1 MITVEMD
8 FKIFDEASNWEN
20 TGTEM
25 ALAIVLKTWGSSPRQ
40 PGSMMLIR
48 EDGHLVG
55 SVSGGCVEGAV
66 IVGSRQ
72 IMKANKTEVM
82 EFGVADEDAWSVG
95 LSCGGK
101 ISVFVCPRNRIE
113 EGLFQKLCNV
123 KNSRESIILECDTQK
138 GSISIINDK
147 ATENE
152 NVFNIKVTAKPRLL
166 IVGAVHI
173 SQHLIPMAKEAG
185 FDVLLIDPRSH
196 FGTSERFPEVEVSN
210 DWPDEALKKVKL
222 SDKDCLVTLTHD
234 PKIDDPALQIA
245 LASPLFS
252 ICCLG
257 SKRTHAARKNRLLN
271 SGITE
276 QQFDRIHGPAGL
288 DINAKTPAEIAVS
301 ILAELIKDWRG
312 RA

>member
-72 IMKANKTEVM
+72 IMKENKTEVM

-147 ATENE
+147 ATETE

-210 DWPDEALKKVKL
+210 DWPDEALKKIKL

>member
-1 MITVEMD
+1 MITVEID

-20 TGTEM
+20 KGTEM

-72 IMKANKTEVM
+72 IMKENKTEVM

>member
-72 IMKANKTEVM
+72 IMKENKTEVM

-123 KNSRESIILECDTQK
+123 KNSRESIILECDIQK

-312 RA
+312 KA

>member
-1 MITVEMD
+1 MD

-48 EDGHLVG
+48 GDGHLVG

-72 IMKANKTEVM
+72 IMKENKTEVM

-147 ATENE
+147 ATETE

>member
-1 MITVEMD
+1 VITVEMD

-72 IMKANKTEVM
+72 IMKENKTEVM

-147 ATENE
+147 ATETE

>member
-1 MITVEMD
+1 MITVEID

-72 IMKANKTEVM
+72 IMKENKTEVM

-147 ATENE
+147 ATETE

>member
-1 MITVEMD
+1 
-8 FKIFDEASNWEN
+8 
-20 TGTEM
+20 
-25 ALAIVLKTWGSSPRQ
+25 
-40 PGSMMLIR
+40 
-48 EDGHLVG
+48 
-55 SVSGGCVEGAV
+55 
-66 IVGSRQ
+66 
-72 IMKANKTEVM
+72 M
-82 EFGVADEDAWSVG
+82 EFGVADDDAWSVG

-101 ISVFVCPRNRIE
+101 ISVFVCPRDRIE
-113 EGLFQKLCNV
+113 EGLFQKLCDV
-123 KNSRESIILECDTQK
+123 KNSRESIILECDIQK

-147 ATENE
+147 AKESE
-152 NVFNIKVTAKPRLL
+152 NVFNIEVTAKPRLL

-173 SQHLIPMAKEAG
+173 SQHLIPMAKEVG
-185 FDVLLIDPRSH
+185 FDVVLIDPRSH
-196 FGTSERFPEVEVSN
+196 FGTSKRFPGVEVSN
-210 DWPDEALKKVKL
+210 DWPDEALKNLKL
-222 SDKDCLVTLTHD
+222 SDKDCLVTLAHD

-276 QQFDRIHGPAGL
+276 RKFDRIHGPAGL
-288 DINAKTPAEIAVS
+288 DINAKTPAEIAIS

>member
-72 IMKANKTEVM
+72 IMKENKTEVM

-138 GSISIINDK
+138 GRISIINDK

-312 RA
+312 KA

>member
-1 MITVEMD
+1 MEID
-8 FKIFDEASNWEN
+8 FEIFNEASNWEVK
-20 TGTEM
+20 GTKM
-25 ALAIVLKTWGSSPRQ
+25 SLAIVLKTWGSSPRQ

-48 EDGHLVG
+48 EDGHIVG

-66 IVGSRQ
+66 IVGSQQ
-72 IMKANKTEVM
+72 IMKENRTELM

-113 EGLFQKLCNV
+113 DGLFQKLCNAG
-123 KNSRESIILECDTQK
+123 NSRESILLECNIEK
-138 GSISIINDK
+138 GCISIIKDK
-147 ATENE
+147 ITESE
-152 NVFNIKVTAKPRLL
+152 NIFIVKVTAKPRLL

-173 SQHLIPMAKEAG
+173 SQHLIPVAKEVG
-185 FDVLLIDPRSH
+185 FDVVLIDPRSH
-196 FGTSERFPEVEVSN
+196 FGTNERFPGVEVSN
-210 DWPDEALKKVKL
+210 DWPDEALKKLKL

-245 LASPLFS
+245 LSSPLFS

-257 SKRTHAARKNRLLN
+257 SKRTHTARKNRLLN

-288 DINAKTPAEIAVS
+288 DINAKTPAEIAIS

-312 RA
+312 VA

>member
-1 MITVEMD
+1 MD

-72 IMKANKTEVM
+72 IMKENKTEVM

-196 FGTSERFPEVEVSN
+196 FGTNERFPEVEVSN

-312 RA
+312 KA

>member
-1 MITVEMD
+1 VITVEID
-8 FKIFDEASNWEN
+8 SEIFDEASKWEVKD
-20 TGTEM
+20 TEM
-25 ALAIVLKTWGSSPRQ
+25 ALAIVLRTWGSSPRQ

-66 IVGSRQ
+66 IVGSKQ
-72 IMKANKTEVM
+72 IMKENRTELM

-113 EGLFQKLCNV
+113 NGLFQKLGNV
-123 KNSRESIILECDTQK
+123 RNTRESTMLECNIEK
-138 GSISIINDK
+138 GSISIVNDK
-147 ATENE
+147 ATDSED
-152 NVFNIKVTAKPRLL
+152 VFNIKVTAKPRLL

-173 SQHLIPMAKEAG
+173 SQHLIPMAKEVG
-185 FDVLLIDPRSH
+185 FDVLLIDPRRH
-196 FGTSERFPEVEVSN
+196 FGTNERFPGVVVSN
-210 DWPDEALKKVKL
+210 DWPDEALKKLKL
-222 SDKDCLVTLTHD
+222 NDKDCLVTLTHD

-245 LASPLFS
+245 LSSPLFS

-257 SKRTHAARKNRLLN
+257 SKKTHAARKDRLLN

-288 DINAKTPAEIAVS
+288 DINAKTPAEIAIS

-312 RA
+312 ET

>member
-1 MITVEMD
+1 MITVEID
-8 FKIFDEASNWEN
+8 FEIFYEASNWEIK
-20 TGTEM
+20 GTEM

-66 IVGSRQ
+66 IVGSQ
-72 IMKANKTEVM
+72 KIMKEDKTELM

-123 KNSRESIILECDTQK
+123 KNSRESIILECNIQK
-138 GSISIINDK
+138 GSISIIKDEPK
-147 ATENE
+147 ENE

-166 IVGAVHI
+166 IIGAVHI
-173 SQHLIPMAKEAG
+173 SQHLIPMAKEVG
-185 FDVLLIDPRSH
+185 FDVVLIDPRSH
-196 FGTSERFPEVEVSN
+196 FGTSERFPYVDVSN
-210 DWPDEALKKVKL
+210 DWPDEALKKLKL

-271 SGITE
+271 SGVTE
-276 QQFDRIHGPAGL
+276 KKFDRIHGPAGL
-288 DINAKTPAEIAVS
+288 DINAKTPAEIAIS

-312 RA
+312 RV

>member
-1 MITVEMD
+1 MD

-72 IMKANKTEVM
+72 IMKENKTEVM

-147 ATENE
+147 ATETE

>member
-1 MITVEMD
+1 MD

-138 GSISIINDK
+138 GRISIINDK

-312 RA
+312 KA

>member
-72 IMKANKTEVM
+72 IMKENKTEVM

-147 ATENE
+147 ATETE

-312 RA
+312 RV

>member
-1 MITVEMD
+1 MD

>member
-1 MITVEMD
+1 MITVEID

-72 IMKANKTEVM
+72 IMKENKTEVM

-147 ATENE
+147 ATEND

>member
-72 IMKANKTEVM
+72 IMKENKTEVM

-123 KNSRESIILECDTQK
+123 KNSRESIILECDIQK

-271 SGITE
+271 IGITE

>member
-1 MITVEMD
+1 MD

-48 EDGHLVG
+48 GDGHLVG

-72 IMKANKTEVM
+72 IMKENKTEVM

-147 ATENE
+147 ATETE

-210 DWPDEALKKVKL
+210 DWPDEALKKIKL

-312 RA
+312 KA

>member
-1 MITVEMD
+1 MITVEID
-8 FKIFDEASNWEN
+8 FDIFHEASNWEIK
-20 TGTEM
+20 GTDM

-66 IVGSRQ
+66 IVGSQQ
-72 IMKANKTEVM
+72 IMKEDKTELM

-101 ISVFVCPRNRIE
+101 ISVFVCPRDRIE
-113 EGLFQKLCNV
+113 EGLFQKLCYV
-123 KNSRESIILECDTQK
+123 KNSRESILLECDIQK
-138 GSISIINDK
+138 GSISIINNK
-147 ATENE
+147 AKESE
-152 NVFNIKVTAKPRLL
+152 NVFNIEVTAKPRLL

-173 SQHLIPMAKEAG
+173 SQHLIPMAKEVG
-185 FDVLLIDPRSH
+185 FDVVLIDPRSH
-196 FGTSERFPEVEVSN
+196 FGTLERFPGVEVSN
-210 DWPDEALKKVKL
+210 DWPDEALKKLKL

-245 LASPLFS
+245 LGSPLFS

-271 SGITE
+271 SGIAE
-276 QQFDRIHGPAGL
+276 KKFDRIHGPAGL
-288 DINAKTPAEIAVS
+288 DINAKTPAEIAIS

>member
-1 MITVEMD
+1 MITVETD
-8 FKIFDEASNWEN
+8 FDIFDEASKWEAK
-20 TGTEM
+20 GVEM

-66 IVGSRQ
+66 IVGSKQ
-72 IMKANKTEVM
+72 IMKEDKTELM

-113 EGLFQKLCNV
+113 NGLFQKLCNV
-123 KNSRESIILECDTQK
+123 RSSRESTILECNIEK
-138 GSISIINDK
+138 GTISIVNDK
-147 ATENE
+147 TSESE
-152 NVFNIKVTAKPRLL
+152 NVFNVNVIAKPRLL

-173 SQHLIPMAKEAG
+173 SQHLIPMAKEVG
-185 FDVLLIDPRSH
+185 FDVVLIDPRSH
-196 FGTSERFPEVEVSN
+196 FGTSERFPGIEVSN
-210 DWPDEALKKVKL
+210 DWPDEALKKLKL

-245 LASPLFS
+245 LSTPIFS

-257 SKRTHAARKNRLLN
+257 SKRTHAARKNRLLD

-288 DINAKTPAEIAVS
+288 EINAKTPAEIAIS
-301 ILAELIKDWRG
+301 ILAELIKDWRSV
-312 RA
+312 A